1 MKLASLLSLC
11 ALAGLLLTGCAAQ
24 QPRRIVAGGTQ
35 AITTMGI
42 DLQDFKNAASQL
54 TQAMLNNRTLLNFEA
69 QNGRPP
75 TVKVGQ
81 ITNKC
86 DLEHIDLA
94 QIAGRINED
103 LLNSGLVEIVADDA
117 GSVAAS
123 EEDAFLNGENVNLDH
138 QADFYLEGTI
148 NMLSAYFD
156 GQTEKTYTFQLRLNN
171 RDRRTVFQKSVDI
184 AKQGDRASAVGW

>member
-35 AITTMGI
+35 AITTMNI

-81 ITNKC
+81 ITNKS
-86 DLEHIDLA
+86 DRPVDLA

-103 LLNSGLVEIVADDA
+103 LLNSGLVEIIADDA
-117 GSVAAS
+117 GAVAAS
-123 EEDAFLNGENVNLDH
+123 EEDAFETFESVNRDH

-148 NMLSAYFD
+148 NMLTAYFD
-156 GQTEKTYTFQLRLNN
+156 GQSEKTYTFQLRLHS
-171 RDRRTVFQKSVDI
+171 RDRRTIFQKSVDI